1 MAQLKG
7 PIQFSG
13 SVGNIRSYYDKNLKR
28 YILSTKGGAS
38 KALIYNNPAFARTRE
53 NMNEWKACGKWA
65 SQVRKSLVSI
75 AHLHQG
81 GYFPDIVAL
90 SKRIQKHDDQH
101 LRGYR
106 SIESSKASN
115 QLTMLNFN
123 QLHPFDSVLSHQYDI
138 SFSDDKKTVTLKL
151 PDFKSYSHLNWPTPY
166 QWYRVTLVI
175 AQLPD
180 YIWQEEE
187 NSYGPII
194 RDMERLTMSVY
205 SEWYQCSTNPEDIC
219 LTASFDKPALQQP
232 GTTVIVAAGI
242 EVISTPT
249 STSTLN
255 QTGQG
260 TMKIVACFV
269 SNPEQMP

>member
-13 SVGNIRSYYDKNLKR
+13 SLGNIRSYYDKNLKR

-38 KALIYNNPAFARTRE
+38 KELIYNNPAFARTRE
-53 NMNEWKACGKWA
+53 NMNEWKACCKWA

-81 GYFPDIVAL
+81 AYFPEIVAL
-90 SKRIQKHDDQH
+90 SKRIQKHDEQH
-101 LRGYR
+101 VRGYR
-106 SIESSKASN
+106 SIESSKASK
-115 QLTMLNFN
+115 QLTLLNFN
-123 QLHPFDSVLSHQYDI
+123 QISPFDRVLSQAYDI

-151 PDFKSYSHLNWPTPY
+151 PNFKSFSHINWPTPY

-180 YIWQEEE
+180 YLWQEDE
-187 NSYGPII
+187 NCYGPVI
-194 RDMERLTMSVY
+194 RDLERLTVSVV
-205 SEWYQCSTNPEDIC
+205 SEWYPYSTDIKDIC
-219 LTASFDKPALQQP
+219 LTASFGQSALQTP

-242 EVISTPT
+242 EVQS
-249 STSTLN
+249 STLN
-255 QTGQG
+255 SPGPG
-260 TMKIVACFV
+260 TMKIVECFV
-269 SNPEQMP
+269 